1 MCRKTTFSMWAG
13 ARLGSLLEG
22 AFYVAASVLA
32 FTAVMAW
39 MLVVGMVVVAWRA
52 LPWVVGAA
60 ALVIIAL
67 RVMEIS
73 ESEYGLWQE
82 YPHSGFT
89 PDCPTWEGG
98 ER

>member
-1 MCRKTTFSMWAG
+1 MWAG

-22 AFYVAASVLA
+22 AFYVAASALV
-32 FTAVMAW
+32 FTAVAAW
-39 MLVVGMVVVAWRA
+39 LMVAGAVVLLWRA

-60 ALVIIAL
+60 ALVIIVL
-67 RVMEIS
+67 RVMDIS

-89 PDCPTWEGG
+89 PDCPTWREH
-98 ER
+98 E

>member
-1 MCRKTTFSMWAG
+1 MCRVLNVLRCAG
-13 ARLGSLLEG
+13 A
-22 AFYVAASVLA
+22 
-32 FTAVMAW
+32 
-39 MLVVGMVVVAWRA
+39 VVVALMVSTVVLLWLAVVGAAALVWRA

-60 ALVIIAL
+60 ALVIIVL
-67 RVMEIS
+67 RVMDIS

-98 ER
+98 EW